1 MSIVTSPTVSIV
13 LPCRNESKHIAACLR
28 SILAQEDLPDG
39 RGFEVL
45 VADGMSDDGTRAK
58 LQAIA
63 AGDPRVRI
71 IDNPERIVPTGLN
84 AAIRAARGEI
94 IIRMDAHTEYAPD
107 YVRECV
113 AVLEETKADN
123 VGGPALTRSAGYIQR
138 AIAAAFHSSFSVGGA
153 RFHNPDYEGELDTV
167 PYGCW
172 RRETLVRI
180 GLFDEDFVRN
190 QDDELNLRLIRHGG
204 RVWQSLRIRSW
215 YIPRDSLQGL
225 FRQYFQ
231 YGYWKILVMRKHGQ
245 PASLRHIVPG
255 LFAITLLLLA
265 VAAPFALPA
274 RIGLAVLVG
283 LYLGAVVSASLLTA
297 RRAGWSLLAILPIVF
312 GCFHFGYGL
321 GSLFGIWDFL
331 IRRRAAGRLVGLTRG

>member
-1 MSIVTSPTVSIV
+1 MSIVTSPAVSIV
-13 LPCRNESKHIAACLR
+13 LPCRNESEHIAACLR

-63 AGDPRVRI
+63 AADPRVRI

-107 YVRECV
+107 YVRQCV
-113 AVLEETKADN
+113 AVLEETGADN
-123 VGGPALTRSAGYIQR
+123 VGGPWQARGTGPVQA
-138 AIAAAFHSSFSVGGA
+138 AIAAAFHSPFACGAARSHYSSF
-153 RFHNPDYEGELDTV
+153 EGFLDNV
-167 PYGCW
+167 YLGCW

-180 GLFDEDFVRN
+180 GLFDEELVRN
-190 QDDELNLRLIRHGG
+190 QDDELNFRLVRNGG
-204 RVWQSLRIRSW
+204 RLWQSPRIQSW
-215 YIPRDSLQGL
+215 YRPRSSLRAL
-225 FRQYFQ
+225 FRQYLQ

-274 RIGLAVLVG
+274 RIGLAVLGG
-283 LYLGAVVSASLLTA
+283 LYLGAVVPASLLTA

-331 IRRRAAGRLVGLTRG
+331 IRRRAAGRLVALTRG